1 MNRKLGAI
9 ILGLMFFC
17 SGCTNQS
24 SADTESTATSNRTS
38 APTASACIVP
48 TITATPMPTPITTAT
63 PTPTPSQPPATVP
76 PNFEITGF
84 PIIYQKP
91 ELPTGCEITALT
103 MMLQFYGYD
112 VDKMTMAE
120 QYLPTL
126 PLGTWQG
133 EDGVTYGPDL
143 YNYFVGDPKLATG
156 TICGA
161 GALVTAANA
170 YLADTASR
178 LQAKDMTGTPVSEL
192 YAYVSQG
199 TPVFVCATGSM
210 KDRRDYRQTWYTE
223 DGRFMGWAPKD
234 HGVVLIGYTED
245 TVTIAD
251 PIAGL
256 STYDRAQFEKVYV
269 QRGSQAVILQDVEG
283 DVV

>member
-1 MNRKLGAI
+1 MKRQLGAI
-9 ILGLMFFC
+9 VLGIVIFC
-17 SGCTNQS
+17 SSCAQQT
-24 SADTESTATSNRTS
+24 ADTESAATPARTPGTTATAEISP
-38 APTASACIVP
+38 A
-48 TITATPMPTPITTAT
+48 ITATQMPTQV
-63 PTPTPSQPPATVP
+63 PTPTPKPTTPPSFA
-76 PNFEITGF
+76 ILDF

-91 ELPTGCEITALT
+91 ELPTGCEITAMT

-126 PLGTWQG
+126 PLGTWTG

-170 YLADTASR
+170 YLADAGSS

-210 KDRRDYRQTWYTE
+210 QDRREYRDTWYTE

-234 HGVVLIGYTED
+234 HGVVLIGYTEN
-245 TVTIAD
+245 TVIIGD

-256 STYDRAQFEKVYV
+256 ATYDRAQFEKVYA
-269 QRGSQAVILQDVEG
+269 QRGSQAVILQETEG
-283 DVV
+283 DVA

>member
-9 ILGLMFFC
+9 ILGIVIFC
-17 SGCTNQS
+17 SSCTNQP
-24 SADTESTATSNRTS
+24 SAGTESVATPTRTPG
-38 APTASACIVP
+38 PTASACIVP
-48 TITATPMPTPITTAT
+48 TITPTPTQIPT
-63 PTPTPSQPPATVP
+63 PTPTPTAPPS
-76 PNFEITGF
+76 FEIAGF
-84 PIIYQKP
+84 SIIYQKP

-126 PLGTWQG
+126 PLGTWEG

-170 YLADTASR
+170 YLADAGSS
-178 LQAKDMTGTPVSEL
+178 LQAKDMTGTPVTEL
-192 YAYVSQG
+192 YAYVSRG

-210 KDRRDYRQTWYTE
+210 KDRRDYRDTWYTE

-245 TVTIAD
+245 TVTIGD

-256 STYDRAQFEKVYV
+256 STYDRVQFEKVYA
-269 QRGSQAVILQDVEG
+269 QRGSQAVILQEAEG
-283 DVV
+283 DVA